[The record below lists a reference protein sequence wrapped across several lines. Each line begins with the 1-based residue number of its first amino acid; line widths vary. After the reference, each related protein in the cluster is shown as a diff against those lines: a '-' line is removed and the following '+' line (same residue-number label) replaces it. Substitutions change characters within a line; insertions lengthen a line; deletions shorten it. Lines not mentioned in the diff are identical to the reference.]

1 MLWFNAKREE
11 IKADNPEAAFKDLAK
26 IGGGLWKEMNAA
38 ARAPWDEMAKND
50 KERYAKEKAAY
61 DAQQKAAAPTPDV
74 GPVIPAKSL
83 ENECK
88 GAEASLWR
96 AKVRLIDSRYEG
108 MRRVRGDGNCFYRAV
123 LMGWMERLLTLPV
136 NERSTVWTKLVPQV
150 PPTPPAR
157 RRQLRHQ
164 RCCRR
169 RRRC

>member
-1 MLWFNAKREE
+1 MATLRDDDDAQLQAALAASHQAHVQQQAQAE
-11 IKADNPEAAFKDLAK
+11 DDEAENDEALQ
-26 IGGGLWKEMNAA
+26 AA
-38 ARAPWDEMAKND
+38 MAASL
-50 KERYAKEKAAY
+50 R

-96 AKVRLIDSRYEG
+96 AKVRLIESRYAG

-136 NERSTVWTKLVPQV
+136 NERSTVWTKLVPEV
-150 PPTPPAR
+150 PPAPPAR
-157 RRQLRHQ
+157 RRRRLRHQ
-164 RCCRR
+164 RCCCR

>member
-1 MLWFNAKREE
+1 MATLRDDDDAASHQAHVQQQAQAE
-11 IKADNPEAAFKDLAK
+11 DDEAENDEALQ
-26 IGGGLWKEMNAA
+26 AA
-38 ARAPWDEMAKND
+38 MAASL
-50 KERYAKEKAAY
+50 R

-96 AKVRLIDSRYEG
+96 AKVRLIESRYAG

-123 LMGWMERLLTLPV
+123 LMGWVERLLTLPL
-136 NERSTVWTKLVPQV
+136 NERSTVWTKLVPEV
-150 PPTPPAR
+150 PPAPPAR
-157 RRQLRHQ
+157 RRRRLRHQ
-164 RCCRR
+164 RCRRR